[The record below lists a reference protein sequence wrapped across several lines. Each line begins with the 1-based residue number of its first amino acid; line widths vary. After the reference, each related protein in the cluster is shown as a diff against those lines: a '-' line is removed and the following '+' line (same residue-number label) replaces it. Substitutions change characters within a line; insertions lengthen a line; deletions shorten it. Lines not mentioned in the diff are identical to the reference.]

1 MLSDFIGE
9 FGLLD
14 IIVLLNYFNGRK
26 ANKNL
31 KRLQKLQIVTS
42 LWADDDLD
50 EIVKILKEIKNEKQD

>member
-14 IIVLLNYFNGRK
+14 IVVLLNYFNGRK

-31 KRLQKLQIVTS
+31 KRLQKLQIVTL

-50 EIVKILKEIKNEKQD
+50 EIVKILKEIKDEK

>member
-14 IIVLLNYFNGRK
+14 IVVLLNYFNGRK

-31 KRLQKLQIVTS
+31 KRLQKLQIATL

-50 EIVKILKEIKNEKQD
+50 EIVKILKEIRNEK

>member
-14 IIVLLNYFNGRK
+14 IVVLLNYFNGRK

-50 EIVKILKEIKNEKQD
+50 EIVKILKEIRNEK